1 MWCKKRITNQSLLVR
16 FKDGKHR
23 FYLEAVCGEPV
34 SNGVV
39 CNSCC
44 TLKSQTKTQD
54 VKTFDHGLV
63 GEEYSPNSH
72 IFDSPW
78 YIAKVKAY
86 GPPSNEELELAMEA
100 KKRASAG
107 IKTKAMKDLVAAL
120 AKSSPIQKPIMPIQ
134 QVDPIELPSMQESAV
149 KDDKKK
155 SKPKSKKSNDPIKSR
170 VPRKKK
176 ESLPSTNV
184 ELQLK
189 ENVQENIITKIP
201 PSAKMIETMDE
212 PIKIKQIIKIVLKN
226 FIYNDVTYWRDSERD
241 KLYKKTKDGKKGEY
255 IGYWDSAGQRIVKEA
270 PDSDDE

>member
-1 MWCKKRITNQSLLVR
+1 
-16 FKDGKHR
+16 
-23 FYLEAVCGEPV
+23 LEAVCGEHV
-34 SNGVV
+34 SNGVL
-39 CNSCC
+39 CSSCC
-44 TLKSQTKTQD
+44 ILKSQSKTQD

-63 GEEYSPNSH
+63 GEEYSPMSH

-100 KKRASAG
+100 KKRATAG

-120 AKSSPIQKPIMPIQ
+120 AKSSPVQKPVVPIQ
-134 QVDPIELPSMQESAV
+134 QVDPINLPSMQEPAV

-155 SKPKSKKSNDPIKSR
+155 SEPKSKKTNDSIKPR
-170 VPRKKK
+170 APRKKK

-189 ENVQENIITKIP
+189 ENIQENIITKIP

-212 PIKIKQIIKIVLKN
+212 TIKVKQIIKIVLKN
-226 FIYNDVTYWRDSERD
+226 FTHNDVTYWRDSERD

-255 IGYWDSAGQRIVKEA
+255 IGRWDSVEHRIVKEA
-270 PDSDDE
+270 PDSDED